1 MMKHGWDN
9 YVKYAW
15 GKNEL
20 KPVSKRDHSGS
31 VFGSASMG
39 ATIVDSLDTL
49 LIMGLHDEY
58 KLGRDWVANNF
69 TLDNVVSKCF
79 WLAIFLLFN
88 EFTNRYYFYIN
99 LLDTVYYTDN
109 KIFHFFNNECVVQY
123 CYIILL
129 LDVKI
134 IKFIKS

>member
-20 KPVSKRDHSGS
+20 KPVSKREHSGS
-31 VFGSASMG
+31 VFGSVSMG

-49 LIMGLHDEY
+49 LIMGLNDEY

-69 TLDNVVSKCF
+69 TLENMVSISF
-79 WLAIFLLFN
+79 WL
-88 EFTNRYYFYIN
+88 
-99 LLDTVYYTDN
+99 VYN
-109 KIFHFFNNECVVQY
+109 KILFISY
-123 CYIILL
+123 STLYIMY
-129 LDVKI
+129 V
-134 IKFIKS
+134 

>member
-20 KPVSKRDHSGS
+20 KPVSKQDHSGS
-31 VFGSASMG
+31 VFGSANMG

-49 LIMGLHDEY
+49 LIMGLKDEY

-69 TLDNVVSKCF
+69 TLENVVSK
-79 WLAIFLLFN
+79 LFLRNFL
-88 EFTNRYYFYIN
+88 
-99 LLDTVYYTDN
+99 
-109 KIFHFFNNECVVQY
+109 
-123 CYIILL
+123 
-129 LDVKI
+129 
-134 IKFIKS
+134 

>member
-49 LIMGLHDEY
+49 LIMGLNDEY
-58 KLGRDWVANNF
+58 KLGRDWIANNF
-69 TLDNVVSKCF
+69 TLENVVSTFCPR
-79 WLAIFLLFN
+79 ALF
-88 EFTNRYYFYIN
+88 YFYFLQFLI
-99 LLDTVYYTDN
+99 
-109 KIFHFFNNECVVQY
+109 
-123 CYIILL
+123 
-129 LDVKI
+129 
-134 IKFIKS
+134 

>member
-20 KPVSKRDHSGS
+20 KPVSKREHSGS

-49 LIMGLHDEY
+49 LIMGLNDEY
-58 KLGRDWVANNF
+58 KHGRDWVANNF
-69 TLDNVVSKCF
+69 TLENVVR
-79 WLAIFLLFN
+79 N
-88 EFTNRYYFYIN
+88 
-99 LLDTVYYTDN
+99 
-109 KIFHFFNNECVVQY
+109 
-123 CYIILL
+123 
-129 LDVKI
+129 
-134 IKFIKS
+134 

>member
-20 KPVSKRDHSGS
+20 KPVSKRGHTGS
-31 VFGSASMG
+31 VFGSANLG

-49 LIMGLHDEY
+49 LIMGLNDEY

-69 TLDNVVSKCF
+69 TLENVVSK
-79 WLAIFLLFN
+79 FLFSLLHKLTERN
-88 EFTNRYYFYIN
+88 NIN
-99 LLDTVYYTDN
+99 YLLLLQ
-109 KIFHFFNNECVVQY
+109 FFFNNSKYFQ
-123 CYIILL
+123 
-129 LDVKI
+129 
-134 IKFIKS
+134 

>member
-1 MMKHGWDN
+1 MKHGWDN

-20 KPVSKRDHSGS
+20 KPVSKREHSGS

-49 LIMGLHDEY
+49 LIMGLNDEY

-69 TLDNVVSKCF
+69 TLENVVSNLIWYLF
-79 WLAIFLLFN
+79 FIF
-88 EFTNRYYFYIN
+88 
-99 LLDTVYYTDN
+99 
-109 KIFHFFNNECVVQY
+109 FF
-123 CYIILL
+123 
-129 LDVKI
+129 
-134 IKFIKS
+134 

>member
-31 VFGSASMG
+31 VFGSANMG

-69 TLDNVVSKCF
+69 TLENVVSKCS
-79 WLAIFLLFN
+79 
-88 EFTNRYYFYIN
+88 NREV
-99 LLDTVYYTDN
+99 T
-109 KIFHFFNNECVVQY
+109 
-123 CYIILL
+123 
-129 LDVKI
+129 
-134 IKFIKS
+134 FISFIQ